1 MLSRHA
7 TREGALDSFKLAESV
22 RSTMNEAKT
31 DGPHSM
37 SLPKLTVAE
46 IFSISTKNQWDYTVT
61 RDIYTSR
68 RLFMTKEDGKALSE
82 MPEELQVEPADGID
96 SLMLQQCA
104 SILKRL
110 RKALD
115 LLTEK
120 TAQIQPTV

>member
-68 RLFMTKEDGKALSE
+68 RLFMTKEDGKALEQIAWCSC
-82 MPEELQVEPADGID
+82 AGSGIRKGCTCQRCQK
-96 SLMLQQCA
+96 SCRLSQQM
-104 SILKRL
+104 
-110 RKALD
+110 
-115 LLTEK
+115 E
-120 TAQIQPTV
+120 